1 MIKSNNNTPFL
12 GSFFNGG
19 KMRKTI
25 ILLIFLLILLNFNII
40 VNASI
45 NSNNVI
51 DIDYQNYDFEDFNDN
66 LNSISYIDSEP
77 SITFLTPGLG
87 VEIEEWGMEKTAND
101 EKEFQN
107 FSIISYLKRRNSS
120 IYAISIGN
128 EDNSINKIMENAKNE
143 DTVILEGR
151 VQSIDKEWSDS
162 LGTMSFY
169 ISDGGKREIIRDCNI
184 KVEVGDHIKVTG
196 QIEVIGD
203 FKSLSSVSTVEKIEI
218 QTSVEKAFCIEN
230 DQTIIIEGGVCE
242 IISDWNEETNK
253 MSFYISDGHDKIL
266 VNNCIGK
273 VTMNEKVRVKGTITT
288 VGDTKQLISD
298 CIIID
303 KKEISYDSFI
313 NYKINNI
320 RYEDGADQI
329 NIKNLDFTNTR
340 GIIKNSVSTL
350 DELTINDFN
359 KPIVVLI
366 YPQLNNDGHNIYA
379 GENKA
384 LAYNELE
391 ALVNG
396 FIYKYMSLKRN
407 ENNPNPKIPKI
418 NMIGHS
424 RGGILNMLYAIQHPN
439 IVDTLVSIGTPYNG
453 STMLN
458 IDGSAGIYNL
468 IMNGD
473 ENEISSINYG
483 MIDCMD
489 ENIYNQIKNDW
500 NRLIA
505 DGCKTKLITIGST
518 MTLGLIE
525 KVFKSQKLSN
535 IEDNYIFNKTVNN
548 ISAFVENSYLNISGI
563 ENYYD
568 KFATSIS
575 QKRIY
580 KYLESSKIDKT
591 FIESLANV
599 FIEFFSIDDYLV
611 NNCINCN
618 VEEIECKCT
627 SKQIGIINALYNL
640 FKHICENTYYDF
652 TVQSENEYGDFIYEG
667 DLFVNLS
674 SQLAYGY
681 NSAIT
686 YEKVFTED
694 ITENLDKLKVD
705 QFIDVKEDD
714 DPLMYAIGHNLE
726 RIDEDIIRCVLSNLY
741 LGNNDNGLIINE
753 NNEIIGYNYEA
764 ITRNESN
771 GVLNIPGGYTISSKM
786 FGIDKN
792 SAQAKRDADFLD
804 ENEEFRL
811 SHNIKEIS
819 FLGETFI
826 EDGAFTYLTNQV
838 KFSKIEG
845 DLDLTGENNKVYSV
859 ENGSLYSYINN
870 KKILEKFGSESVNE
884 YSKIANLSNI
894 DIIQSGAFFCQN
906 IEQTVIYSE
915 LKEIGDYAFYGCNNL
930 KEILYEEDYI
940 NNVNNIGSWV
950 LNHTNIY
957 KKNRNL
963 VVCGYLVKY
972 DKTKDVLKTSDFSN
986 LKGIASGV
994 FIKNKNLKTLI
1005 LDTPNIKINSNAFID
1020 TPIEG
1025 IFIETVT
1032 ETGSL
1037 GLIIDDDSFVRIGKI
1052 EINENGRRTR
1062 NFKVYSE
1069 YPINFLGVES
1079 DQEIEI
1085 KVVDTN
1091 GNDVTTENIN
1101 FVVENYE
1108 ISINEFE
1115 YTNNLLLGYSYNNE
1129 KKDYRELLETVDIT
1143 KVYNSNLYA
1152 LFSCSEEHCELTS
1165 NYTYESID
1173 YELHLS
1179 MCQNCDYSIKENHD
1193 GSNIENGNNQ
1203 FDRFT
1208 CAKCGCETAHIHDY
1222 YEEFKEINGIIQH
1235 EKTCNICSYHFICSY
1250 EMNVEVQGN
1259 NHIVSC
1265 GECNSEIIY
1274 ENHNYYTM
1282 DYENFDILVCIYCEE
1297 HICNGV
1303 NYYID
1308 NTTHSVLCSYCREEK
1323 ICSHVFNEE
1332 SEYVNQNSNPDNGYH
1347 TSTCL
1352 ICEETIQLDHYYEIA
1367 EDNHTLTC
1375 RDCNVVYVLT
1385 YPDAGNNYNSD
1396 LYHIYYCDM
1405 CEVYHTEL
1413 HDLEYFEDG
1422 VSCID
1427 GHYQRCSIC
1436 QRVDILEEH
1445 SFEIKSIGSI
1455 GHVDECSICGYQ
1467 TEIETHTL
1475 VANCSDSF
1483 IDLHHYECVDCD
1495 YCAHIPKEYEI
1506 YHEYEHF
1513 IICSECNGR
1522 QTQNHLEYCYP
1533 MDGECHMYTC
1543 TICNIA
1549 YEMPHY
1555 VNDMGEAIYYDETY
1569 YTMWC
1574 HYCGYTELKEHEEDD
1589 CPCGCN

>member
-1 MIKSNNNTPFL
+1 MKKIL
-12 GSFFNGG
+12 VL
-19 KMRKTI
+19 I
-25 ILLIFLLILLNFNII
+25 ILTVSMIIMKPTIFIK
-40 VNASI
+40 ASTI
-45 NSNNVI
+45 TVS
-51 DIDYQNYDFEDFNDN
+51 DYDYQNFDMELKLSSN
-66 LNSISYIDSEP
+66 ISVSNR
-77 SITFLTPGLG
+77 ITFITPGFG
-87 VEIEEWGMEKTAND
+87 NDIKTWGYNMEGND
-101 EKEFQN
+101 LIKYMD
-107 FSIISYLKRRNSS
+107 FSLVNYFKRRGAVV
-120 IYAISIGN
+120 YALCIDNESESESYERLDTIEIGKISNRGI
-128 EDNSINKIMENAKNE
+128 INY
-143 DTVILEGR
+143 
-151 VQSIDKEWSDS
+151 SD
-162 LGTMSFY
+162 L
-169 ISDGGKREIIRDCNI
+169 K
-184 KVEVGDHIKVTG
+184 
-196 QIEVIGD
+196 D
-203 FKSLSSVSTVEKIEI
+203 FKSKYADSTDRLY
-218 QTSVEKAFCIEN
+218 N
-230 DQTIIIEGGVCE
+230 
-242 IISDWNEETNK
+242 
-253 MSFYISDGHDKIL
+253 
-266 VNNCIGK
+266 
-273 VTMNEKVRVKGTITT
+273 
-288 VGDTKQLISD
+288 
-298 CIIID
+298 
-303 KKEISYDSFI
+303 
-313 NYKINNI
+313 
-320 RYEDGADQI
+320 
-329 NIKNLDFTNTR
+329 
-340 GIIKNSVSTL
+340 STL
-350 DELTINDFN
+350 IELD
-359 KPIVVLI
+359 KPIVVL
-366 YPQLNNDGHNIYA
+366 LNPLNTNSGHNIFDESA
-379 GENKA
+379 DSKA
-384 LAYNELE
+384 YDEIE
-391 ALVNG
+391 AMING
-396 FIYKYMSLKRN
+396 FIYKYMHCKQTAGETNLKY
-407 ENNPNPKIPKI
+407 PKI
-418 NMIGHS
+418 NLVGHS
-424 RGGILNMLYAIQHPN
+424 RGGILNMMYAINHPN
-439 IVDTLVSIGTPYNG
+439 IVDTLVSIGTPYLGTSLANIKVADDTTND
-453 STMLN
+453 S
-458 IDGSAGIYNL
+458 IDGHEHVYVNKVCECGAV
-468 IMNGD
+468 
-473 ENEISSINYG
+473 EISNVDGSVGLLEYILDSEEDNSQAL
-483 MIDCMD
+483 IDCCNP
-489 ENIYNQIKNDW
+489 EIFTKLKNEW
-500 NRLIA
+500 NNAI
-505 DGCKTKLITIGST
+505 DNGMKTKLVAIGSS
-518 MTLGLIE
+518 MSLEFIGDIFNHLKIDEFMASNGDIDIGFIDEIIE
-525 KVFKSQKLSN
+525 KKVGYELNAENVFNN
-535 IEDNYIFNKTVNN
+535 ITNNLNNYITKSYEN
-548 ISAFVENSYLNISGI
+548 INDKEL
-563 ENYYD
+563 YYD
-568 KFATSIS
+568 KLSINNNY
-575 QKRIY
+575 KRIH
-580 KYLESSKIDKT
+580 KYLLSSKVDNSLLDYT
-591 FIESLANV
+591 LNFFIELLRK
-599 FIEFFSIDDYLV
+599 DDYTFDSCF
-611 NNCINCN
+611 NCQEGTCDCTD
-618 VEEIECKCT
+618 EEL
-627 SKQIGIINALYNL
+627 GIIRVIYYL

-667 DLFVNLS
+667 DLFVDLD
-674 SQLAYGY
+674 SQLATGY
-681 NSAIT
+681 DGAIA
-686 YEKVFTED
+686 YEKVFTKD
-694 ITENLDKLKVD
+694 YDLTNYANDDFWKNLDNKAEGYFADFTNEKLISLSKR
-705 QFIDVKEDD
+705 
-714 DPLMYAIGHNLE
+714 YAIGHNLE

-741 LGNNDNGLIINE
+741 LGDEDNGLIINENNDYDNGLIINE

-764 ITRNESN
+764 ITKNVSN
-771 GVLNIPGGYTISSKM
+771 GVLKIPGGYTISSKM

-792 SAQAKRDADFLD
+792 CAQVRRDAVFLD

-811 SHNIKEIS
+811 SHNIQEIN

-826 EDGAFTYLTNQV
+826 EEGAFTYLSNQV
-838 KFSKIEG
+838 MFSKDNDQVVLKGVNDNLE
-845 DLDLTGENNKVYSV
+845 ENGKIYSV

-870 KKILEKFGSESVNE
+870 KKILEKFGSKSVNE
-884 YSKIANLSNI
+884 YSKMVNLSNI

-906 IEQTVIYSE
+906 IEQIVIYSE

-1079 DQEIEI
+1079 NQEIEI
-1085 KVVDTN
+1085 KVVNTN

-1101 FVVENYE
+1101 FVAENYE

-1129 KKDYRELLETVDIT
+1129 KKDYRELLEIVDIT

-1152 LFSCSEEHCELTS
+1152 LFSCGEDHSELPS

-1193 GSNIENGNNQ
+1193 GSNIENSNNQ

-1222 YEEFKEINGIIQH
+1222 YEEFKEINGTIQH

-1274 ENHNYYTM
+1274 ENHNYYTI

-1308 NTTHSVLCSYCREEK
+1308 NTTHSVLCSYCGEEK

-1375 RDCNVVYVLT
+1375 RDCNVVYALT

-1396 LYHIYYCDM
+1396 LYHIYYCDI
-1405 CEVYHTEL
+1405 CKVYHTEL

-1475 VANCSDSF
+1475 VANCSYGF
-1483 IDLHHYECVDCD
+1483 IELHHYECIDCD

-1522 QTQNHLEYCYP
+1522 QTQNHLENCYP
-1533 MDGECHMYTC
+1533 IDGECHMYTC

>member
-1 MIKSNNNTPFL
+1 MRKIVILIMFLFIFVNLNVSIYAEDDESEEKVFDETQYIYEDFDEFLKTSNNFDEN
-12 GSFFNGG
+12 
-19 KMRKTI
+19 
-25 ILLIFLLILLNFNII
+25 
-40 VNASI
+40 
-45 NSNNVI
+45 
-51 DIDYQNYDFEDFNDN
+51 
-66 LNSISYIDSEP
+66 P
-77 SITFLTPGLG
+77 SITFLVPGLSSDAKTWG
-87 VEIEEWGMEKTAND
+87 IDQEMLLKTEIKDGEEIESYSEDGYSLLEN
-101 EKEFQN
+101 
-107 FSIISYLKRRNSS
+107 SIVSYTLRRNSEVCILGFS
-120 IYAISIGN
+120 DGNKVIDKDFHLNNIYAIKSIVRLKKTNLYG
-128 EDNSINKIMENAKNE
+128 S
-143 DTVILEGR
+143 
-151 VQSIDKEWSDS
+151 S
-162 LGTMSFY
+162 LKSY
-169 ISDGGKREIIRDCNI
+169 IR
-184 KVEVGDHIKVTG
+184 
-196 QIEVIGD
+196 
-203 FKSLSSVSTVEKIEI
+203 
-218 QTSVEKAFCIEN
+218 
-230 DQTIIIEGGVCE
+230 
-242 IISDWNEETNK
+242 IS
-253 MSFYISDGHDKIL
+253 
-266 VNNCIGK
+266 
-273 VTMNEKVRVKGTITT
+273 
-288 VGDTKQLISD
+288 
-298 CIIID
+298 
-303 KKEISYDSFI
+303 
-313 NYKINNI
+313 
-320 RYEDGADQI
+320 
-329 NIKNLDFTNTR
+329 
-340 GIIKNSVSTL
+340 
-350 DELTINDFN
+350 FN
-359 KPIVVLI
+359 KPCVVVINPINTSL
-366 YPQLNNDGHNIYA
+366 GHNIFEDE
-379 GENKA
+379 GNE
-384 LAYNELE
+384 AYQELE
-391 ALVNG
+391 ALING
-396 FIYKYMSLKRN
+396 FIYQYMKQKGDGVNSK
-407 ENNPNPKIPKI
+407 KPKI
-418 NMIGHS
+418 NLVGHS
-424 RGGILNMLYAIQHPN
+424 RGGILNMMYALNHPD
-439 IVDTLVSIGTPYNG
+439 IVDTLVSIGTPYLGTSLANIKVADDTTND
-453 STMLN
+453 S
-458 IDGSAGIYNL
+458 IDGHEHVYVNKVCECGAV
-468 IMNGD
+468 
-473 ENEISSINYG
+473 EISNVDGSVGLLKYIMDLGEDNAQALFDCCNPEIFTKLKDEWNDAIDNG
-483 MIDCMD
+483 M
-489 ENIYNQIKNDW
+489 
-500 NRLIA
+500 
-505 DGCKTKLITIGST
+505 KTKLVAIGSS
-518 MTLGLIE
+518 MSLDLIGDIFNSLNINDYVDPIEIPDIGFLDEMKE
-525 KVFKSQKLSN
+525 KV
-535 IEDNYIFNKTVNN
+535 IELGIEEFNN
-548 ISAFVENSYLNISGI
+548 ITNNFNNFIDSSYANIQNEGS
-563 ENYYD
+563 YYD
-568 KFATSIS
+568 KLSVRS
-575 QKRIY
+575 SEKRVH
-580 KYLESSKIDKT
+580 KYLSSSKVDNNLLD
-591 FIESLANV
+591 FIADAL
-599 FIEFFSIDDYLV
+599 IEFLNSDEYVFDSCLYCTNGTCDCTDDELSIIKV
-611 NNCINCN
+611 
-618 VEEIECKCT
+618 
-627 SKQIGIINALYNL
+627 LYYL

-667 DLFVNLS
+667 DLFVDLD
-674 SQLAYGY
+674 SQLATGY
-681 NSAIT
+681 KNVIA
-686 YEKVFTED
+686 YEKVFTKD
-694 ITENLDKLKVD
+694 YDLTKYL
-705 QFIDVKEDD
+705 DD
-714 DPLMYAIGHNLE
+714 DNFRTGEIIYNYDKKDELYVDSEKKEEFINEVYNLTLSKAIGHNLE

-753 NNEIIGYNYEA
+753 NNKIIGYNHEA
-764 ITRNESN
+764 ITRNVSN
-771 GVLNIPGGYTISSKM
+771 GVLKIPGGYTISSKM

-811 SHNIKEIS
+811 SHNIKEIR

-838 KFSKIEG
+838 NFSKIEG
-845 DLDLTGENNKVYSV
+845 DFDLTGENNKVYSV

-870 KKILEKFGSESVNE
+870 KKILEKFGTKSVNE
-884 YSKIANLSNI
+884 YSKMVNLSNI

-906 IEQTVIYSE
+906 IEQIVIYSE

-963 VVCGYLVKY
+963 VVCGYLVKH

-1062 NFKVYSE
+1062 IFKVYSE

-1079 DQEIEI
+1079 NQEIEI

-1101 FVVENYE
+1101 FVAENYQ

-1129 KKDYRELLETVDIT
+1129 KKDYRELLEIVDIT

-1152 LFSCSEEHCELTS
+1152 LFSCGEDHSELPS

-1173 YELHLS
+1173 YELHLL

-1193 GSNIENGNNQ
+1193 GSNIENSNNQ

-1208 CAKCGCETAHIHDY
+1208 CAKCGYETAHIHDY

-1274 ENHNYYTM
+1274 ENHNYYTI

-1303 NYYID
+1303 NYYIN

-1352 ICEETIQLDHYYEIA
+1352 ICEETIQLEHYYQIA

-1385 YPDAGNNYNSD
+1385 YPDAWNNYNPD

-1475 VANCSDSF
+1475 VAKCSDSS
-1483 IDLHHYECVDCD
+1483 IELHHYECVDCD
-1495 YCAHIPKEYEI
+1495 YYAHIPKEYEI

-1522 QTQNHLEYCYP
+1522 QTQNHLEDCYP
-1533 MDGECHMYTC
+1533 IDGECHMYTC

-1555 VNDMGEAIYYDETY
+1555 VNGMGEAIYYD
-1569 YTMWC
+1569 
-1574 HYCGYTELKEHEEDD
+1574 
-1589 CPCGCN
+1589 

>member
-1 MIKSNNNTPFL
+1 MRKIVILIMFLFIFVNLNVSIYAEDDESEEKVFDETQYIYEDFDEFLKTSNNFDEN
-12 GSFFNGG
+12 
-19 KMRKTI
+19 
-25 ILLIFLLILLNFNII
+25 
-40 VNASI
+40 
-45 NSNNVI
+45 
-51 DIDYQNYDFEDFNDN
+51 
-66 LNSISYIDSEP
+66 P
-77 SITFLTPGLG
+77 SITFLTPGISADITTWGYIEKNGNAITFHDFSIVSYLMRRG
-87 VEIEEWGMEKTAND
+87 ANGYVIKTSSEIEDFKKVTLNDIQIQKINLNLTDTNPKWKTSNINID
-101 EKEFQN
+101 TLMN
-107 FSIISYLKRRNSS
+107 
-120 IYAISIGN
+120 IGIDN
-128 EDNSINKIMENAKNE
+128 TEDNY
-143 DTVILEGR
+143 
-151 VQSIDKEWSDS
+151 ID
-162 LGTMSFY
+162 L
-169 ISDGGKREIIRDCNI
+169 
-184 KVEVGDHIKVTG
+184 
-196 QIEVIGD
+196 
-203 FKSLSSVSTVEKIEI
+203 
-218 QTSVEKAFCIEN
+218 
-230 DQTIIIEGGVCE
+230 
-242 IISDWNEETNK
+242 
-253 MSFYISDGHDKIL
+253 
-266 VNNCIGK
+266 
-273 VTMNEKVRVKGTITT
+273 
-288 VGDTKQLISD
+288 
-298 CIIID
+298 
-303 KKEISYDSFI
+303 
-313 NYKINNI
+313 
-320 RYEDGADQI
+320 
-329 NIKNLDFTNTR
+329 
-340 GIIKNSVSTL
+340 
-350 DELTINDFN
+350 N
-359 KPIVVLI
+359 KPIVILI
-366 YPQLNNDGHNIYA
+366 DPLKVESGHDIYSGDG
-379 GENKA
+379 EA

-391 ALVNG
+391 TLVNG
-396 FIYKYMSLKRN
+396 FIYKYINLKLSSGN
-407 ENNPNPKIPKI
+407 HNTNIPKI

-439 IVDTLVSIGTPYNG
+439 IVETLVSIGTPYNG
-453 STMLN
+453 STMLEVGGSLGLYNFITGKPNTGIAESESSDVNEATEHCLDEEVYGRIREEWEYLKENN
-458 IDGSAGIYNL
+458 ICDTKLVAIGSSMTLDLIGNIFRTQKFYVPGKEYKKIDIFKAIKNSDLTLASEVLYND
-468 IMNGD
+468 IVETVD
-473 ENEISSINYG
+473 KYIKASY
-483 MIDCMD
+483 
-489 ENIYNQIKNDW
+489 ENIQGND
-500 NRLIA
+500 N
-505 DGCKTKLITIGST
+505 
-518 MTLGLIE
+518 
-525 KVFKSQKLSN
+525 F
-535 IEDNYIFNKTVNN
+535 
-548 ISAFVENSYLNISGI
+548 
-563 ENYYD
+563 YD
-568 KFATSIS
+568 KFHINNT

-580 KYLESSKIDKT
+580 GYLAGSKVDNTLLTFYSSA
-591 FIESLANV
+591 FIELFKKDDFLIRECIHCMINERECGCGDKE
-599 FIEFFSIDDYLV
+599 ISI
-611 NNCINCN
+611 IR
-618 VEEIECKCT
+618 
-627 SKQIGIINALYNL
+627 ALYGL
-640 FKHICENTYYDF
+640 FKHICQNTYYDY
-652 TVQSENEYGDFIYEG
+652 TIQNAEEYGDFVYQG
-667 DLFVNLS
+667 DLFVDLD
-674 SQLAYGY
+674 SQLATGY
-681 NSAIT
+681 DGVIA
-686 YEKVFTED
+686 YEKVFTTD
-694 ITENLDKLKVD
+694 INLNNLKVD
-705 QFIDVKEDD
+705 QFIEVKEDD

-764 ITRNESN
+764 ISNKTGSN
-771 GVLNIPGGYTISSKM
+771 GILEIEAGYKISHKL

-792 SAQAKRDADFLD
+792 CAQAKRDADFLD

-811 SHNIKEIS
+811 SHNIKEIR

-838 KFSKIEG
+838 KFSKNEG
-845 DLDLTGENNKVYSV
+845 DFDLTGENNKVYSV

-870 KKILEKFGSESVNE
+870 KKILEKFGTKSVNE
-884 YSKIANLSNI
+884 YSKMVNLSNI

-906 IEQTVIYSE
+906 IEQLVIYSE

-1079 DQEIEI
+1079 NQEIEI

-1101 FVVENYE
+1101 FVAENYQ

-1152 LFSCSEEHCELTS
+1152 LFSCSEDHSELPS

-1193 GSNIENGNNQ
+1193 GSNIENSNNQ

-1308 NTTHSVLCSYCREEK
+1308 NTIHSVLCSYCGEEK

-1375 RDCNVVYVLT
+1375 RDCNVVYALT

-1396 LYHIYYCDM
+1396 LYHIYYCDI

-1475 VANCSDSF
+1475 VANCSYGF

-1533 MDGECHMYTC
+1533 IDGECHMYTC